1 MRNLKCTSRNKIT
14 GAVARVYHTGKMEYL
29 VEVENVEHAT
39 NRTFENLGT
48 ASAYA
53 MRVTR

>member
-1 MRNLKCTSRNKIT
+1 MKNLKCTSLNKIT